1 MQPLKS
7 LSQMAASRS
16 MIHSTL
22 LQLNVSSNF
31 IFRRVQSTSMIIC
44 KFFILDDGL
53 FYTSTDQVYTK
64 GCALSMG
71 EFIYDNVIYILAPII
86 LSVSVTEFVLLLK
99 SLFCTQPIRTDYLL
113 KWTGIT
119 FYQFVLI
126 VLIEET
132 FWRSASYKRVLSV
145 GAVFTSHF
153 SEGYFI
159 GRLNRTVN
167 ACELSL
173 KSSS

>member
-1 MQPLKS
+1 MDNAMVQWDAAEFAEDLDFLQNYYSCCGSITYSDWENVPTFTDYATVSETSRITTKRKLSITMQPLKS
-7 LSQMAASRS
+7 LYQMAASRN

-31 IFRRVQSTSMIIC
+31 RFRRVQSTSMIIC

-113 KWTGIT
+113 K
-119 FYQFVLI
+119 
-126 VLIEET
+126 
-132 FWRSASYKRVLSV
+132 
-145 GAVFTSHF
+145 
-153 SEGYFI
+153 
-159 GRLNRTVN
+159 
-167 ACELSL
+167 
-173 KSSS
+173 